1 MDQSAAKLQIEA
13 PSSSEI
19 GKQVSAESTT
29 RPGYILSAL
38 SAQVTGLHF
47 VGTCRPIGQLFRLA
61 MRTTLSVTDPD
72 TLHVHWLEFFR
83 DRERTV
89 LINGD
94 DEAWQ

>member
-1 MDQSAAKLQIEA
+1 MDQTAAKLQVESFI
-13 PSSSEI
+13 I
-19 GKQVSAESTT
+19 GDRQTGERRVNHG
-29 RPGYILSAL
+29 PGYILSAR
-38 SAQVTGLHF
+38 VTGLNF
-47 VGTCRPIGQLFRLA
+47 VGTCWPIGQLFRLA

>member
-19 GKQVSAESTT
+19 GKQVSAELTT

-61 MRTTLSVTDPD
+61 MRTTLSVTGSGHPTRPLAGISDGPD
-72 TLHVHWLEFFR
+72 QWR
-83 DRERTV
+83 R
-89 LINGD
+89 
-94 DEAWQ
+94 